1 MQVQVV
7 ARHCPLAVA
16 NPRLEYVHGASDAA
30 WRFELAH
37 GSKGIGQQL
46 LVILG
51 IYSHTA
57 SLEIND
63 MEMVS
68 IDKNSISSA
77 TKRWVQGLQT
87 LIEVDLDHF
96 FARILDQSV
105 DKVGIALGHR

>member
-16 NPRLEYVHGASDAA
+16 HTGLEYVHGASDSA

-37 GSKGIGQQL
+37 CSKGIGQQL

-57 SLEIND
+57 SLQIND

-68 IDKNSISSA
+68 IDQDGIGCPA
-77 TKRWVQGLQT
+77 KRWVQGLQA
-87 LIEVDLDHF
+87 LIEIDFDEL
-96 FARILDQSV
+96 FARVFDQSV
-105 DKVGIALGHR
+105 DKVGIALGHG